1 MKKGLEVFSLIL
13 LISTFSC
20 RNYETGKDQ
29 PYVLTPES
37 PKRPKINGPKV
48 FGVRPGNPVLFTI
61 PATGKRPM
69 TFRAGNIPEGLILD
83 EKTGRFSGSIKDTG
97 TYHITIYAKNNLG
110 RAERNFRIIVGEKLA
125 LTPPMG
131 WNSWNGWGDMVTDE
145 NVRTTA
151 QALVETDLINHGWS
165 YVNIDIGWQ
174 NGRGGKYNALQGNNR
189 FPDMKALADY
199 IHSLGLKIGIYS
211 SPWIRGYFG
220 YQGGSSDN
228 TDGTIPYIPIGR
240 EVNADRYVGK
250 YKFDRKDVR
259 QFEEWGF
266 DYLKYDGVSSQE
278 MPDSLDDLK
287 YMYRA
292 LRECKR
298 DFVYSVVGGVRMN
311 NYREKL
317 PYIQLWRTGH
327 DIRDVWDRSM
337 LTKDTWAQGLV
348 NIWETHP
355 KWHVATGPGAW
366 ADPDMLVVGWVGFGD
381 TVLHKTMLTP
391 DEQYTHVSLWCLWS
405 APLFIGSPVEKLDK
419 FTISLLSN
427 DEVLEVDQDPLGCQA
442 KRVYIK
448 GDAEAWSKIMDDGS
462 HAVGLFN
469 RSDSLMRIEVPWDSL
484 GINGRQR
491 VRDLWRQ
498 KDVGIY
504 KDLFPADVR
513 PHGVVL
519 VRIFPKKIQK
529 NK

>member
-1 MKKGLEVFSLIL
+1 MKYFLNRFIMFLFAVIFGCNSAEYS
-13 LISTFSC
+13 
-20 RNYETGKDQ
+20 KDE
-29 PYVLTPES
+29 PYILTPEPPS
-37 PKRPKINGPKV
+37 RPRINGARV
-48 FGVRPGNPVLFTI
+48 FGVRPGNPVIYTI
-61 PATGKRPM
+61 AATGKRPM
-69 TFRAGNIPEGLILD
+69 TCRAENMPEGLFLD
-83 EKTGRFSGSIKDTG
+83 EKTGRFSGSIRDTG
-97 TYHITIYAKNNLG
+97 TYKIRIYAKNKMG
-110 RAERNFRIIVGEKLA
+110 RDECDFRIVIGEKLA

-131 WNSWNGWGDMVTDE
+131 WNSWNGWGDMVTDG

-151 QALVETDLINHGWS
+151 KAIVETDLINHGWS

-174 NGRGGKYNALQGNNR
+174 NARGGKYNALQPNGR
-189 FPDMKALADY
+189 FPDMKSLADY
-199 IHSLGLKIGIYS
+199 VHSLGLKIGIYS

-228 TDGTIPYIPIGR
+228 ADGSISYIPIGR

-250 YKFDRKDVR
+250 YKFDRMDVK

-298 DFVYSVVGGVRMN
+298 DFVYSVVGGVRMI

-317 PYIQLWRTGH
+317 PYVQLWRTGH

-337 LTKDTWAQGLV
+337 LTKDKWAQGLV

-355 KWHVATGPGAW
+355 QWHVATRPGAW

-381 TVLHKTMLTP
+381 TILHKTMLTP
-391 DEQYTHVSLWCLWS
+391 DEQYTHISLWCLWS

-427 DEVLEVDQDPLGCQA
+427 DEVLEVDQDPLGLQA

-448 GDAEAWSKIMDDGS
+448 GDAEAWSKIMEDGS
-462 HAVGLFN
+462 LAVGLFN
-469 RSDSLMRIEVPWDSL
+469 RSDTLMRVEVPWDSL
-484 GINGRQR
+484 GISGKQR
-491 VRDLWRQ
+491 VRDLWKQ
-498 KDVGIY
+498 KDIGSF
-504 KDLFPADVR
+504 KDMFASDVR
-513 PHGVVL
+513 SHGVRL
-519 VRIFPKKIQK
+519 VRIFTRQN
-529 NK
+529 NKSK